1 MICKTIKFVE
11 LSIALLSEK
20 IDNIIF
26 DLGNVIL
33 DIDYL
38 STIKAFEKIG
48 IENASILYSKSSQKK
63 IFDQLETGKITKEDF
78 ILEIQKIIPKASK
91 SEIINAWNAIIKDLP
106 ESRIDILKKL
116 KDKFSIF
123 LLSNTNSIHIDYI
136 VKKIGERKYDEF
148 YNLFDKVYYSHEV
161 KLRKPDPNI
170 FKLVINENNL
180 KIKNTLFIDD
190 SIQHINSAKKLGLQT
205 YHLNNSIESLE
216 TIFPDIIQ

>member
-1 MICKTIKFVE
+1 MK
-11 LSIALLSEK
+11 K

-33 DIDYL
+33 NIDYQ

-48 IENASILYSKSSQKK
+48 IENAKILYSKSSQTK
-63 IFDQLETGKITKEDF
+63 IFDQLETGKITKKDF

-91 SEIINAWNAIIKDLP
+91 SEIINACNAIIKDLP
-106 ESRIDILKKL
+106 NSRIDILKNL
-116 KDKFSIF
+116 KNKFSIF
-123 LLSNTNSIHIDYI
+123 LLSNTNSIHINYI
-136 VKKIGERKYDEF
+136 LKKIGKNKYDEF
-148 YNLFDKVYYSHEV
+148 YNLFDKVYYSHQV

-205 YHLNNSIESLE
+205 YHLNNSMESLE

>member
-1 MICKTIKFVE
+1 MK
-11 LSIALLSEK
+11 K

-33 DIDYL
+33 DIDYQ
-38 STIKAFEKIG
+38 STIKMFEKIG
-48 IENASILYSKSSQKK
+48 IENASILYSKSSQTK
-63 IFDQLETGKITKEDF
+63 IFDQLETGEITKEDF

-106 ESRIDILKKL
+106 ESRIDILKNL
-116 KDKFSIF
+116 KNKFSIF

-136 VKKIGERKYDEF
+136 VKKIGRGKYNEF
-148 YNLFDKVYYSHEV
+148 YNLFDKVYYSHKV

-170 FKLVINENNL
+170 FKLIINENNL

-205 YHLNNSIESLE
+205 YHLSNSIESLE

>member
-1 MICKTIKFVE
+1 MK
-11 LSIALLSEK
+11 K

-48 IENASILYSKSSQKK
+48 IENASILYSKSSQTK

-78 ILEIQKIIPKASK
+78 IIEIQKIIPRASK
-91 SEIINAWNAIIKDLP
+91 SEVINAWNAIIKDLP
-106 ESRIDILKKL
+106 ESRIDILKNL

>member
-1 MICKTIKFVE
+1 MK
-11 LSIALLSEK
+11 K

-33 DIDYL
+33 DIDYQ

-48 IENASILYSKSSQKK
+48 IENASILYSKSSQTK

-78 ILEIQKIIPKASK
+78 ILEIQKIISKASK

-106 ESRIDILKKL
+106 ESRIDILKNL

-136 VKKIGERKYDEF
+136 VKKIGAGKYDEF

>member
-1 MICKTIKFVE
+1 MK
-11 LSIALLSEK
+11 K

-33 DIDYL
+33 DIDYQ

-48 IENASILYSKSSQKK
+48 IENASILYSKSSQTK
-63 IFDQLETGKITKEDF
+63 IFDQLETGKISKEDF
-78 ILEIQKIIPKASK
+78 ILEMQKNIPKASK

-106 ESRIDILKKL
+106 ESRIDILKNL

-136 VKKIGERKYDEF
+136 VRKIGRGKYDEF

>member
-1 MICKTIKFVE
+1 MK
-11 LSIALLSEK
+11 K

-33 DIDYL
+33 DIDYQ

-48 IENASILYSKSSQKK
+48 IENASILYSKSSQTK

-106 ESRIDILKKL
+106 ESRIDILKNL

-136 VKKIGERKYDEF
+136 VKKIGRGKYDEF

>member
-1 MICKTIKFVE
+1 MK
-11 LSIALLSEK
+11 K

-33 DIDYL
+33 DIDYQ

-48 IENASILYSKSSQKK
+48 IENASILYSKSSQTK

-78 ILEIQKIIPKASK
+78 ILEIQKIISKASK

-106 ESRIDILKKL
+106 ESRIDILKNL

>member
-1 MICKTIKFVE
+1 MK
-11 LSIALLSEK
+11 K

-33 DIDYL
+33 NIDYQ

-48 IENASILYSKSSQKK
+48 IENASILYSKSSQTK

-106 ESRIDILKKL
+106 ESRIDILKNL

-136 VKKIGERKYDEF
+136 VKKIGRGKYNEF

>member
-1 MICKTIKFVE
+1 MK
-11 LSIALLSEK
+11 K

-33 DIDYL
+33 DIDYQ

-48 IENASILYSKSSQKK
+48 IENASILYSKSSQTK

-78 ILEIQKIIPKASK
+78 ILEIRKIIPKASK

-106 ESRIDILKKL
+106 NSRIDILKNLRKN
-116 KDKFSIF
+116 KFSIF

-136 VKKIGERKYDEF
+136 VRKIGRGKYDEF
-148 YNLFDKVYYSHEV
+148 YDLFDKIYYSHQV

>member
-1 MICKTIKFVE
+1 MK
-11 LSIALLSEK
+11 K

-33 DIDYL
+33 DIDYQ

-48 IENASILYSKSSQKK
+48 IENASILYSKSSQTK

-91 SEIINAWNAIIKDLP
+91 SKIINAWNAIIKDLP
-106 ESRIDILKKL
+106 ESRIDILKNL

-123 LLSNTNSIHIDYI
+123 LLSNTNSIHVDYI
-136 VKKIGERKYDEF
+136 IKKIGGGKYDEF

-205 YHLNNSIESLE
+205 YHLNNSIECLE

>member
-1 MICKTIKFVE
+1 MK
-11 LSIALLSEK
+11 K

-48 IENASILYSKSSQKK
+48 IENASILYSKSSQTK

-78 ILEIQKIIPKASK
+78 ILEIQKIISKASK

>member
-1 MICKTIKFVE
+1 MK
-11 LSIALLSEK
+11 K

-33 DIDYL
+33 DIDYQ

-48 IENASILYSKSSQKK
+48 IENASILYSKSSQTK

-78 ILEIQKIIPKASK
+78 ILEIQKIITKASK

-106 ESRIDILKKL
+106 ESRINILKNL

-136 VKKIGERKYDEF
+136 VRKIGVGKYDEF

>member
-1 MICKTIKFVE
+1 MK
-11 LSIALLSEK
+11 K

-33 DIDYL
+33 DIDYQ

-48 IENASILYSKSSQKK
+48 IENASMLYSKSSQTK
-63 IFDQLETGKITKEDF
+63 IFDQLETGKITKVDF

-106 ESRIDILKKL
+106 NSRIDILKNLRKN
-116 KDKFSIF
+116 KFSIF

-136 VKKIGERKYDEF
+136 IKKIGEGKYDEF

-205 YHLNNSIESLE
+205 YHLNNSMESLE